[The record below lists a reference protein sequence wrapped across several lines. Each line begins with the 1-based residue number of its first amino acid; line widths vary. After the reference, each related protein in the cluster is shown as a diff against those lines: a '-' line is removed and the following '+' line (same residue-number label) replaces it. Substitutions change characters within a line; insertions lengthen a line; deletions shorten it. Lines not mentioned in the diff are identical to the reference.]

1 MVYLLLCSWPTH
13 AAGKLRSSCS
23 SYVFQTW
30 RNKAKILFS
39 TIKHREWRK
48 LSHWASFWE
57 VGKLDARSPM
67 DSTNERVKEAGCT
80 YIFVRLYFSAE
91 NLEIHIPNARSISS
105 LSVRR
110 LPCRLESFWGVIS
123 SKLVMIFSFH
133 VSQKKTGNLP
143 VGKKKRR
150 FSNWGHSLKWF
161 LRHFGT
167 GVLPLH
173 KVRPWESVYQKVSC

>member
-1 MVYLLLCSWPTH
+1 MSFLHLHQRCYKRHMVYLLLCSWPTH
-13 AAGKLRSSCS
+13 AAGKLRPSCS

-48 LSHWASFWE
+48 LSDWASFWE

-91 NLEIHIPNARSISS
+91 NLESHIPNARSISS

-133 VSQKKTGNLP
+133 VSQK
-143 VGKKKRR
+143 
-150 FSNWGHSLKWF
+150 NW
-161 LRHFGT
+161 
-167 GVLPLH
+167 
-173 KVRPWESVYQKVSC
+173 